1 MIIASL
7 YPVVEAQYESVSTF
21 DWHFIRELQQNF
33 GGFPHDYHVFL
44 PHGNNSPDPM
54 SIGDNVHIKN
64 TTELIDFFQEF
75 QVDVWHDFGYTSA
88 ADLVSLRQLSKQYF
102 PITINVQLPFLANAQ
117 LTTYDALSNSDA
129 LICSTPSIHK
139 LIDAAQSHL
148 KQSVMQQHTYP
159 RICTIPHGVMP
170 VQVDSDKKQ
179 DARHLLQLPK
189 EYTIILCIADFNPN
203 SSIDIVPLI
212 RAFQVVAENKED
224 VILIL
229 TGSDQEGYVARVA
242 YYFIE
247 SSSISRQVM
256 FLPNVDESAKSLLLA
271 ATDIFISPSDPIYID
286 NGLQILDAMA
296 RGIPVIATD
305 GDKGHIEHGKTG
317 FKLEKGGL
325 PLSYQAL
332 RHCYAFL
339 PHRIQSLAL
348 SQGVTIDV
356 QQIIQYLTLLVEDT
370 SLRKTIGDAA
380 FKYVSQH
387 HHPTNIVK
395 EYNNLWSNLREDDS
409 IMQLK
414 TTVTDSPVSDNS
426 WLPLLTS
433 LLSQTIDENT
443 PLHITPDGEIIL
455 ETKNVIVYDE
465 LKEMIL
471 ATVILE
477 ILKLAQSVTSIS
489 NIADSL
495 LGVLNPDEA
504 KELVPNVAY
513 HVIWSIKQGLILPQ
527 KNSPIQQN

>member
-7 YPVVEAQYESVSTF
+7 YPTVETQYESFSTF
-21 DWHFIRELQQNF
+21 DWDFIRELQLNF
-33 GGFPHDYHVFL
+33 GGSPHDYHVFL
-44 PHGNNSPDPM
+44 PHGNKTPDPM
-54 SIGDNVHIKN
+54 SIGNNVHIKN

-75 QVDVWHDFGYTSA
+75 QVDIWHDFGYTPA
-88 ADLVSLRQLSKQYF
+88 ADLVYLRQLSKQNF
-102 PITINVQLPFLANAQ
+102 PITINVELPFLANAQ

-129 LICSTPSIHK
+129 LICSRPSIQH
-139 LIDAAQSHL
+139 LIETAQSHL
-148 KQSVMQQHTYP
+148 KKSVKQHTYP
-159 RICTIPHGVMP
+159 RISTISHGVIP
-170 VQVDSDKKQ
+170 VQIDTDKKQ

-189 EYTIILCIADFNPN
+189 ESTIILCMADFNPH

-212 RAFQVVAENKED
+212 RAFQVIGENKED

-229 TGSDQEGYVARVA
+229 TGSDQEGYVARVG

-247 SSSISRQVM
+247 NSSIGRQVM

-286 NGLQILDAMA
+286 NGLQILEAMA

-305 GDKGHIEHGKTG
+305 DENGYIEHGRTG

-325 PLSYQAL
+325 PSSYQAL
-332 RHCYAFL
+332 KHCFAFL

-356 QQIIQYLTLLVEDT
+356 QQIIEYLTLLVEDI
-370 SLRKTIGDAA
+370 SLRKTIGAAA
-380 FKYVSQH
+380 FQYVSEH
-387 HHPTNIVK
+387 HHLTNIVK
-395 EYNNLWSNLREDDS
+395 EYNNIWSNLCEDNS

-414 TTVTDSPVSDNS
+414 TTVTDDPVSGNS

-433 LLSQTIDENT
+433 SLTQTIDENT
-443 PLHITPDGEIIL
+443 PLHITPDGESIL

-465 LKEMIL
+465 LKE
-471 ATVILE
+471 VI
-477 ILKLAQSVTSIS
+477 
-489 NIADSL
+489 
-495 LGVLNPDEA
+495 
-504 KELVPNVAY
+504 
-513 HVIWSIKQGLILPQ
+513 
-527 KNSPIQQN
+527 